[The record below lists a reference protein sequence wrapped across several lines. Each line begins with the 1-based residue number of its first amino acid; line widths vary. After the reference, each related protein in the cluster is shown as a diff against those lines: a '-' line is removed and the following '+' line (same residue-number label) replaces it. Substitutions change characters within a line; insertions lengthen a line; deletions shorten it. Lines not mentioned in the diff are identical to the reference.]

1 MKDGIGEGF
10 TREDHGD
17 VSNQL
22 FAAYSG
28 AAEAKSLASVIGEEE
43 LSDIDKTYL
52 NFGEKFE
59 NQFIGQSQDETRSI
73 VDTLDIGWD
82 LLRQFPKDE
91 LTRMDT
97 EILNKYYDK
106 NSQSTSEQE
115 PREAGED

>member
-1 MKDGIGEGF
+1 M
-10 TREDHGD
+10 
-17 VSNQL
+17 
-22 FAAYSG
+22 
-28 AAEAKSLASVIGEEE
+28 
-43 LSDIDKTYL
+43 
-52 NFGEKFE
+52 
-59 NQFIGQSQDETRSI
+59 
-73 VDTLDIGWD
+73 GWD